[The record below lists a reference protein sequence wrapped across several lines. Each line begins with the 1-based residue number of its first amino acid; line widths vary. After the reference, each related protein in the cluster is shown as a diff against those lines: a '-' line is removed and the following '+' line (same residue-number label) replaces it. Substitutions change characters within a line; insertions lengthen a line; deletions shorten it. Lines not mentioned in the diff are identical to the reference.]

1 MLLIVGKN
9 VLVEGFWL
17 VVGFHLVLVE
27 KICLV
32 KLVEE
37 VFDLREF
44 CLVKELFGSRLKLTT
59 VFCGLIGVELRRAD
73 FSKVVP
79 SPTKEIFSSLL

>member
-1 MLLIVGKN
+1 M
-9 VLVEGFWL
+9 LVE
-17 VVGFHLVLVE
+17 E
-27 KICLV
+27 SCLA

-37 VFDLREF
+37 IFDLREF
-44 CLVKELFGSRLKLTT
+44 CLVNVFFGSRLKLTT